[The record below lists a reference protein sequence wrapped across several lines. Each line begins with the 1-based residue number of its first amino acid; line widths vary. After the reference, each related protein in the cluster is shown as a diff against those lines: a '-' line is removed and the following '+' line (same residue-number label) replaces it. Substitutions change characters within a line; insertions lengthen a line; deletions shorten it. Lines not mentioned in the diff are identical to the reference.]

1 MKKFY
6 FLVLCFTASIVVY
19 GATIPRAIL
28 SHDGVLTQYDLTHWQ
43 DAFTNAV
50 DGDIIYLTPGSFHGN
65 LTITKAVSVIG
76 AGVALS
82 NAFFSQDELETA
94 YGGCASPSGSTVI
107 EGDINIAVVSS
118 SHPTLIEGIVVPS
131 WYGFE
136 PSVTI
141 STAITNLT
149 IRRCQFS
156 NQFRATA
163 NVTNLV
169 FEQNF
174 ASWFYCDNLITPTI
188 RDCWFNN
195 MNNAVGLEFTNCM
208 IGGGYD
214 FNNCHF
220 INCICLEKR
229 ENNTFTYCL
238 TRDQTGTG
246 NTFDEHCKIPED
258 WFFYRKTK
266 AQFLEANYLGNDG
279 TVIGPL
285 GGPAPFTFKPSQP
298 YVASSALNYNAT
310 TKKLN
315 VTMTINKGE

>member
-28 SHDGVLTQYDLTHWQ
+28 SHNGVLTQYDLTHWQ

-156 NQFRATA
+156 NGFSATA
-163 NVTNLV
+163 AVTNMV
-169 FEQNF
+169 FEQCF
-174 ASWFYCDNLITPTI
+174 VSWFYCDNLNSPTV
-188 RDCWFNN
+188 RNCWFNN
-195 MNNAVGLEFTNCM
+195 LCNAVNLEFTNCL

-214 FNNCHF
+214 FNTCHF
-220 INCICLEKR
+220 LNCMCLEYR
-229 ENNTFTYCL
+229 ENNTFVYCL
-238 TRDQTGTG
+238 TRNNQGGTG
-246 NTFDEHCKIPED
+246 NTFTDCRIDSD
-258 WFFYRKTK
+258 WNFYRKTK
-266 AQFLEANYLGNDG
+266 AQLSEAGYLGDDD

-285 GGPAPFTFKPSQP
+285 GGHAPFTFKPSQP